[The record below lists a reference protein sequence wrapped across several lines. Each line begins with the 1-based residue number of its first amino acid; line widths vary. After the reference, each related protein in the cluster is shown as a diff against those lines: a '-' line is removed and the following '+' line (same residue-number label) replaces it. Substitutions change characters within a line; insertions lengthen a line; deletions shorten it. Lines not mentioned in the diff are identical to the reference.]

1 MTHPSTRRV
10 RPNPPSTTTQSE
22 APPGR
27 SRRRP
32 LVALIA
38 LGTAAAALT
47 VVVAVGPAPAIAN
60 RGATPPLAAPSA
72 PVEAR
77 GTGGLRDHPVAT
89 QGSYTV
95 RPGETL
101 SGIALQHGTS
111 VAALAAA
118 NGLADPDRV
127 RHGTTLTIPAAGTA
141 TAGGVTADLPARL
154 RESPARQ
161 AHIATFDRWAA
172 ANGVPADLLKAM
184 TWLESGWQNDV
195 VSSTGAVG
203 IGQLMPDTVDFM
215 ELLIGADLDPDVVE
229 DNIRMSARYL
239 RWLLDRFST
248 TSDALAGYYQGPTSV
263 ERQGL
268 LAETETYVADVL
280 ALRRRF

>member
-22 APPGR
+22 APHGR

-47 VVVAVGPAPAIAN
+47 VVVAVGPAPAVPN
-60 RGATPPLAAPSA
+60 RGVTAAPSA
-72 PVEAR
+72 PAEAL
-77 GTGGLRDHPVAT
+77 GPGGLRDHAVNPPAT
-89 QGSYTV
+89 YTV

-101 SGIALQHGTS
+101 SGIAVQRGTS

-127 RHGTTLTIPAAGTA
+127 RHGTTLTIPAAGAA
-141 TAGGVTADLPARL
+141 TGGGVTADLPARL

-172 ANGVPADLLKAM
+172 ANDVPADLLKAM

-195 VSSTGAVG
+195 VSETGAVG

-215 ELLIGADLDPDVVE
+215 ELLIGVDLDPDVVE
-229 DNIRMSARYL
+229 DNIRMAARYL

-280 ALRRRF
+280 VLRRRF

>member
-38 LGTAAAALT
+38 LGTAAAALS
-47 VVVAVGPAPAIAN
+47 VVVAVGPAPAVPN
-60 RGATPPLAAPSA
+60 RGDTSAPSA
-72 PVEAR
+72 PADALGSE
-77 GTGGLRDHPVAT
+77 GLRDHAVAT
-89 QGSYTV
+89 PATYTV
-95 RPGETL
+95 RPGDTL

-141 TAGGVTADLPARL
+141 TAGGATADLPARL